1 MLYSALITQLRNQV
15 GDTKRRVHVDFTG
28 DGITTVFQLPTDT
41 FPVYDGTGTSA
52 HVLKVAGSTQT
63 EDTNYTLDKDAGT
76 IVFITTAPGNG
87 VAITYDA
94 IAVYLTDQNWLDV
107 INSVIYSMG
116 DDFWKEFV
124 DTSNFTTTANMTS
137 LSLVASQA
145 NAIAVYDF
153 QHKTSSTEDW
163 TPVEKFVNWRYDR
176 DNNIIYIGVR
186 DAFTV
191 TGESIRLR
199 GLKKYTI
206 GTAVSDTLDTQD
218 KFLTIIEYG
227 SIARYWRYRYK
238 SVVELVSKM
247 SQESSR
253 TPLQELIM
261 LSDRFDRLYEIEKG
275 KLKPVKPAHIIPPYK
290 EGGGRP

>member
-28 DGITTVFQLPTDT
+28 DGTTTVFQLPTDT

-52 HVLKVAGSTQT
+52 HVLKVGGVTQT
-63 EDTNYTLDKDAGT
+63 ETTNYTLDKDAGT
-76 IVFITTAPGNG
+76 IVFVTTAPSNG
-87 VAITYDA
+87 AAITWDA

-107 INSVIYSMG
+107 ISAVIYSLG

-124 DTSNFTTTANMTS
+124 DTSNFTATANM
-137 LSLVASQA
+137 LSLALTASQA
-145 NAIAVYDF
+145 NCIAVYEF
-153 QHKTSSTEDW
+153 QRRTATTDDW
-163 TPVEKFVNWRYDR
+163 TSVEEDCNWRYDR
-176 DNNIIYIGVR
+176 DNNTIYIGIR
-186 DAFTV
+186 DAFTL
-191 TGESIRLR
+191 TGELLRIR

-206 GTAVSDTLDTQD
+206 GTTVSDTLDVQD
-218 KFLTIIEYG
+218 KFLTILEYG

-247 SQESSR
+247 SQEASR

-261 LSDRFDRLYEIEKG
+261 LSDRFDRLYELEKA
-275 KLKPVKPAHIIPPYK
+275 KLKPTKPARIIPPYK